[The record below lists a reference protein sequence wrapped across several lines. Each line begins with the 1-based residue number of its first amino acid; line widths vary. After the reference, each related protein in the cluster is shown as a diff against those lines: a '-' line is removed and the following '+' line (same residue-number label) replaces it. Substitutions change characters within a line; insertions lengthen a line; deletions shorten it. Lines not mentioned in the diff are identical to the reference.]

1 VGGMAVRAYVSNLLG
16 EGMDENHHQAQAELN
31 FRAVLT
37 PHRSLTPAGFVIL
50 MSGLS
55 AVSFVTGMV
64 FLTLGAWPVTGFF
77 GLDVLL
83 VYAAFKLSYRSG
95 RLCEIVE
102 LTPLTFR
109 LTRVHPSGRREQF
122 AFNPYWA
129 RVNLAEGPDGRSDLK
144 VQSQGRELALG
155 RFLSEDERRDFAR
168 VLKDVLLEA
177 RGGVRI

>member
-1 VGGMAVRAYVSNLLG
+1 
-16 EGMDENHHQAQAELN
+16 MDENRNQAQAELQ
-31 FRAVLT
+31 FRAILT

-50 MSGLS
+50 MSALS
-55 AVSFVTGMV
+55 GISFVTGIV
-64 FLTLGAWPVTGFF
+64 FLTMGAWPVTGFF

-102 LTPLTFR
+102 LTPSQFT

-122 AFNPYWA
+122 ACNPYWA
-129 RVNLAEGPDGRSDLK
+129 RVNLQEGPDGRTDLK
-144 VQSQGRELALG
+144 IMSQGRELAMG
-155 RFLSEDERRDFAR
+155 RFLTEAERQDFAR

-177 RGGVRI
+177 QGGVRI